1 MTDILFCV
9 QVFGQTCGAHLVTGD
24 TVVGVGSRGVVR
36 AAVQRLLRLWAAAD
50 VPAVQTG
57 GMLQH
62 RGAETHLA
70 QLVGGRRWLPGVC
83 RLVERRKFCHVRL

>member
-1 MTDILFCV
+1 MIFYSAHRLHV
-9 QVFGQTCGAHLVTGD
+9 VCGAHLVTGD
-24 TVVGVGSRGVVR
+24 AVVGVGGRGVVR
-36 AAVQRLLRLWAAAD
+36 AAVQRLLRLGAAAD

-70 QLVGGRRWLPGVC
+70 ELVGGRCWLPGIC
-83 RLVERRKFCHVRL
+83 RLVVRREFCHVRL